1 MISPAARA
9 PQKNRSA
16 FPLHDENSAA
26 WQRLLSWRLFRA
38 SRALAAEAMRT
49 DLERFFNPRSIA
61 IIGASR
67 DFMTIS
73 GQPLKHLQ
81 SHHYQGRLYPVN
93 PRYPEVGG
101 VKCYAS
107 LAEVPET
114 PDLVLIL
121 VNASRVAD
129 MLRQCGEKRVPYVII
144 FSSGF
149 SEMGG
154 EGVRLQ
160 QELSEIA
167 RSHDIGVIGPN
178 CQGMMNVADGVFA
191 GFGSVF
197 FTDYE
202 PGAVSMVSQS
212 GGFGFSVMNLS
223 SKDGGLPFR
232 QMVTTGNEIGVST
245 LDFIDYFIQDP
256 KTRIIAGYLEGAK
269 DARRLPE
276 IGQKALAAGKP
287 ILMWKVGNTEQGQ
300 KAAAS
305 HTANLGG
312 AMALYK
318 AAFRQHG
325 IIQVEDIQDVVDYG
339 RAFGSGRLPEG
350 NRLAI
355 ITISGGAGI
364 LMTDECIGRGMR
376 MAELAPATVAKLR
389 EFVPSFGSLNNP
401 VDVTAAIFNDLSLIN
416 RTLQAIVDD
425 PGVDCIAMI
434 NASLQGEIAK
444 KIAAEIVAVAG
455 RTDKPIC
462 IAWSAR
468 DVMAPEAYAAL
479 DAARIPHYKS
489 PVRCGRAMAAVSWYA
504 EVKRRNEARRGEK
517 PLAISKPAAAGIL
530 AGRSGDVAEHAA
542 KRVLAEY
549 GIPVTGEALATS
561 RQEAVAAAKRIGYP
575 VAIKVQSPD
584 ISHKTEA
591 RAVRLGIATGSEL
604 EAAYE
609 EVLAN
614 ARAYQKDA
622 RIEGVLVQEMVQSG
636 VETILGVTNDPLFG
650 PAVMFGLGGIFAE
663 VLKDVSFRL
672 APVTPAVARDMIEEI
687 AGYPLLAGARGKPPA
702 DIAALADAI
711 VRLSAL
717 AMDLKDRVSEL
728 DINPLFVFAEG
739 EGVKAADA
747 LIKVK
752 A

>member
-1 MISPAARA
+1 
-9 PQKNRSA
+9 
-16 FPLHDENSAA
+16 
-26 WQRLLSWRLFRA
+26 
-38 SRALAAEAMRT
+38 MRT

-61 IIGASR
+61 IIGASQ
-67 DFMTIS
+67 DFITIS

-93 PRYPEVGG
+93 PRYPEVAG
-101 VKCYAS
+101 VKCYPS

-129 MLRQCGEKRVPYVII
+129 MLKQCGEKGAPYVII

-154 EGVRLQ
+154 EGVKLQ
-160 QELSEIA
+160 QQLMEIA
-167 RSHDIGVIGPN
+167 RRYDIGVIGPN
-178 CQGMMNVADGVFA
+178 CQGMMNISDGVYA

-202 PGAVSMVSQS
+202 AGRVSMVSQS

-232 QMVTTGNEIGVST
+232 QMVTTGNEIGIST

-256 KTRIIAGYLEGAK
+256 KTDIIAGYLEGAK
-269 DARRLPE
+269 DAWRLPE
-276 IGQKALAAGKP
+276 IGRKALAAGKP

-312 AMALYK
+312 AMALYR
-318 AAFRQHG
+318 AAFRQNG

-339 RAFGSGRLPEG
+339 RAFRSGRLPKG

-376 MAELAPATVAKLR
+376 LADLAPETVTKLR
-389 EFVPSFGSLNNP
+389 EFVPSFGSILNP
-401 VDVTAAIFNDLSLIN
+401 VDVTAAIFNDLTLIN

-434 NASLQGEIAK
+434 NASLQGEIAR

-455 RTDKPIC
+455 KTDKPIL

-479 DAARIPHYKS
+479 EAARIPHYKS

-504 EVKRRNEARRGEK
+504 EAKRRQDRQGLEK
-517 PLAISKPAAAGIL
+517 PLALTSATAREALEGKTA
-530 AGRSGDVAEHAA
+530 DVTEYRA
-542 KRVLAEY
+542 KRILAEY
-549 GIPVTGEALATS
+549 GIPVTREELAATKQQALTF
-561 RQEAVAAAKRIGYP
+561 AKIIGYP

-591 RAVRLGIATGSEL
+591 RAVRLNIASEGEL
-604 EAAYE
+604 ATAYE

-614 ARAYQKDA
+614 ARAYMKSA
-622 RIEGVLVQEMVQSG
+622 RIDGILVQEMLKDG
-636 VETILGVTNDPLFG
+636 LEAILGVTNDPLFG

-672 APVTPAVARDMIEEI
+672 APVTPSVAREMVEEI
-687 AGYPLLAGARGKPPA
+687 AGYPVLAGARGKPRA
-702 DIAALADAI
+702 DVDALVDAI

-717 AMDLKDRVSEL
+717 AMDLKGSVSEI
-728 DINPLFVFAEG
+728 DINPLFVFPAG
-739 EGVKAADA
+739 RGVKAADA
-747 LIKVK
+747 LIRPRTEGKK
-752 A
+752 

>member
-1 MISPAARA
+1 MRRA
-9 PQKNRSA
+9 CGLYFTRRSRRADRGSTRGFHDKN
-16 FPLHDENSAA
+16 FP
-26 WQRLLSWRLFRA
+26 WQRG
-38 SRALAAEAMRT
+38 MRT
-49 DLERFFNPRSIA
+49 DLERFFNPAAIA

-81 SHHYQGRLYPVN
+81 SHGYRGRLYPVN

-101 VKCYAS
+101 LKCYAS

-121 VNASRVAD
+121 VNAARVAD
-129 MLRQCGEKRVPYVII
+129 MLEQCGAKGVPYVIV

-154 EGVRLQ
+154 EGVKLQ
-160 QELSEIA
+160 QRLREIA
-167 RSHDIGVIGPN
+167 ERHGIGVIGPN

-202 PGAVSMVSQS
+202 PGRVSMVSQS

-245 LDFIDYFIQDP
+245 LDFMDYFIRDP
-256 KTRIIAGYLEGAK
+256 HTDLVVGYLEGAK

-276 IGQKALAAGKP
+276 IGRQALAAGKP

-300 KAAAS
+300 RAAAS

-312 AMALYK
+312 AMALYR
-318 AAFRQHG
+318 AAFRQGG

-339 RAFGSGRLPEG
+339 RAFRCGRLPAG
-350 NRLAI
+350 ARLAI

-376 MAELAPATVAKLR
+376 LAQLAPETVAKLR
-389 EFVPSFGSLNNP
+389 EFVPSFGSLGNP
-401 VDVTAAIFNDLSLIN
+401 VDVTAAIFNDLTLIN

-444 KIAAEIVAVAG
+444 KIAGEIVAVAG
-455 RTDKPIC
+455 KTDKPIFV
-462 IAWSAR
+462 AWSAR
-468 DVMAPEAYAAL
+468 DVMAAEAYAAL

-489 PVRCGRAMAAVSWYA
+489 PVRCGRALATVSWYA
-504 EVKRRNEARRGEK
+504 EAKRRIGRQRGEK
-517 PLAISKPAAAGIL
+517 PLALASAAARRAL
-530 AGRSGDVAEHAA
+530 EGRTDDLSEHAA

-549 GIPVTGEALATS
+549 GIPVTREELASSREQALAIA
-561 RQEAVAAAKRIGYP
+561 RRIGYP

-584 ISHKTEA
+584 IPHKTEA
-591 RAVRLGIATGSEL
+591 RAVRLGIASEAEL
-604 EAAYE
+604 AAAYE
-609 EVLAN
+609 AVLAN
-614 ARAYQKDA
+614 ARAHGRDA
-622 RIEGVLVQEMVQSG
+622 RIEGVLVQEMVGNG
-636 VETILGVTNDPLFG
+636 VEVILGVTNDPLFG

-672 APVTPAVARDMIEEI
+672 APVTPSAAREMVEEI
-687 AGYPLLAGARGKPPA
+687 AGYPVLAGARGRPRA
-702 DIAALADAI
+702 DVDALVDAI
-711 VRLSAL
+711 LRLSAL
-717 AMDLKDRVSEL
+717 AVDLEDRVAEL

-739 EGVKAADA
+739 GGVKAADA
-747 LIKVK
+747 LIKPGK
-752 A
+752 

>member
-1 MISPAARA
+1 
-9 PQKNRSA
+9 
-16 FPLHDENSAA
+16 
-26 WQRLLSWRLFRA
+26 
-38 SRALAAEAMRT
+38 MRN

-61 IIGASR
+61 IIGASQ
-67 DFMTIS
+67 DFITIS

-81 SHHYQGRLYPVN
+81 SHGYKGTLYPVN
-93 PRYPEVGG
+93 PRYQEVAG
-101 VKCYAS
+101 VKCYPA
-107 LAEVPET
+107 LADVPET

-129 MLRQCGEKRVPYVII
+129 MLRQCGAKGVPYVII

-154 EGVRLQ
+154 EGVRMQ
-160 QELSEIA
+160 RELAEIA

-202 PGAVSMVSQS
+202 PGTVSMVSQS

-245 LDFIDYFIQDP
+245 LDFMEYFIRDP
-256 KTRIIAGYLEGAK
+256 QTTLIGAYLEGAK
-269 DARRLPE
+269 DAHRLPE
-276 IGQKALAAGKP
+276 IGRKALAAGKP

-318 AAFRQHG
+318 AAFKESG
-325 IIQVEDIQDVVDYG
+325 IIQVEDIQDLVDYG
-339 RAFGSGRLPEG
+339 RAFRGGRLPSG

-376 MAELAPATVAKLR
+376 MAELAPATIAKLK
-389 EFVPSFGSLNNP
+389 EFVPSFGSLGNP
-401 VDVTAAIFNDLSLIN
+401 VDVTAGIFNDLTLIN
-416 RTLQAIVDD
+416 RTLQAIIDD
-425 PGVDCIAMI
+425 PGVDCVAMI
-434 NASLQGEIAK
+434 NASLQGEIAE
-444 KIAAEIVAVAG
+444 KIAGEIVAVAN
-455 RTDKPIC
+455 RTEKPIYLC
-462 IAWSAR
+462 WSAR
-468 DVMAPEAYAAL
+468 DVMAPAAYAL
-479 DAARIPHYKS
+479 LEAARLPHYKS
-489 PVRCGRAMAAVSWYA
+489 PVRCGRALAAVSWYA
-504 EVKRRNEARRGEK
+504 EAKRRHEARRAEQPVK
-517 PLAISKPAAAGIL
+517 LSKPQAAALL
-530 AGRSGDVAEHAA
+530 AGRTGDVAEHAA

-549 GIPVTGEALATS
+549 GIPVTQETLAKTKDEAL
-561 RQEAVAAAKRIGYP
+561 AAAKRIGYP

-584 ISHKTEA
+584 IPHKTEA
-591 RAVRLGIATGSEL
+591 RAIRLAVSSDREL
-604 EAAYE
+604 ASAYD
-609 EVLAN
+609 EVLAH
-614 ARAYQKDA
+614 ARAYDQNA
-622 RIEGVLVQEMVQSG
+622 NIEGVLVQEMVG
-636 VETILGVTNDPLFG
+636 DGIEAILGVTNDPLFG

-672 APVTPAVARDMIEEI
+672 APVTPAVARDMVEEI
-687 AGYPLLAGARGKPPA
+687 TAYPVLAGARGRPRA
-702 DIAALADAI
+702 DVDALVDAI

-717 AMDLKDRVSEL
+717 AIDLKESVSEL
-728 DINPLFVFAEG
+728 DINPLFVFAAG
-739 EGVKAADA
+739 RGVKAADA
-747 LIKVK
+747 LIRLKPAEK
-752 A
+752 QN

>member
-1 MISPAARA
+1 
-9 PQKNRSA
+9 
-16 FPLHDENSAA
+16 
-26 WQRLLSWRLFRA
+26 
-38 SRALAAEAMRT
+38 MRT
-49 DLERFFNPRSIA
+49 DLERFFNPGSIA
-61 IIGASR
+61 IIGASQ

-81 SHHYQGRLYPVN
+81 SHHYQGRLYPIN
-93 PRYPEVGG
+93 PRYQEVAG
-101 VKCYAS
+101 VKCYPS
-107 LAEVPET
+107 LAELPET

-129 MLRQCGEKRVPYVII
+129 MLKQCGEKGVPYVII

-154 EGVRLQ
+154 EGVKLQ
-160 QELSEIA
+160 RQLAEIA
-167 RSHDIGVIGPN
+167 RQFKIGVIGPN
-178 CQGMMNVADGVFA
+178 CQGMMNFADGVYA

-202 PGAVSMVSQS
+202 SGRVSMVSQS

-256 KTRIIAGYLEGAK
+256 KTDIIAGYLEGAK
-269 DARRLPE
+269 DAWRLPE

-318 AAFRQHG
+318 AAFKQNG
-325 IIQVEDIQDVVDYG
+325 IIQVEDIQDVVDCG
-339 RAFGSGRLPEG
+339 RAFRNGRLPKG

-376 MAELAPATVAKLR
+376 LADLAPETAAKLR
-389 EFVPSFGSLNNP
+389 EFVPSFGSVNNP

-416 RTLQAIVDD
+416 RTLQTIVDD

-434 NASLQGEIAK
+434 NASLQGEIAN

-455 RTDKPIC
+455 KTDKPIY
-462 IAWSAR
+462 ITWSAR

-479 DAARIPHYKS
+479 EAARIPHYKS
-489 PVRCGRAMAAVSWYA
+489 PVRCGRALAAVSWYA
-504 EVKRRNEARRGEK
+504 ESKRRNEARRAER
-517 PLAISKPAAAGIL
+517 PLTLNKPAAAKML
-530 AGRSGDVAEHAA
+530 AGKTGDVAEHAA

-549 GIPVTGEALATS
+549 GIPVTQEELATTKDQALAI
-561 RQEAVAAAKRIGYP
+561 AKRIGYP

-591 RAVRLGIATGSEL
+591 RAVRLNITSDGEL
-604 EAAYE
+604 TIAYE
-609 EVLAN
+609 EILGN
-614 ARAYQKDA
+614 ARAYKKDA
-622 RIEGVLVQEMVQSG
+622 RIEGVLVQEMVRDG
-636 VETILGVTNDPLFG
+636 VEAILGISNDPLFG

-672 APVTPAVARDMIEEI
+672 APVTPSVAREMVEEI
-687 AGYPLLAGARGKPPA
+687 AGYPVLAGARGRPRA
-702 DIAALADAI
+702 DVDALVDAI

-717 AMDLKDRVSEL
+717 AIDLKDHVGEL
-728 DINPLFVFAEG
+728 DINPLFVFPAG
-739 EGVKAADA
+739 RGVKAADA
-747 LIKVK
+747 LIRPKTAEQK
-752 A
+752 K

>member
-1 MISPAARA
+1 
-9 PQKNRSA
+9 
-16 FPLHDENSAA
+16 
-26 WQRLLSWRLFRA
+26 
-38 SRALAAEAMRT
+38 MRT

-61 IIGASR
+61 IIGASQ
-67 DFMTIS
+67 DFITIS

-81 SHHYQGRLYPVN
+81 SHRYQGRLYPVN
-93 PRYPEVGG
+93 PRYAEVAGE
-101 VKCYAS
+101 KCYPS

-129 MLRQCGEKRVPYVII
+129 MLKQCGEKGAPYVII

-154 EGVRLQ
+154 EGVKLQ
-160 QELSEIA
+160 QQLMEIA
-167 RSHDIGVIGPN
+167 RRYDIGVIGPN
-178 CQGMMNVADGVFA
+178 CQGMMNIADGVFA

-202 PGAVSMVSQS
+202 AGRVSMVSQS

-245 LDFIDYFIQDP
+245 LDFIDYFIRDP
-256 KTRIIAGYLEGAK
+256 RTDIIAGYLEGAK
-269 DARRLPE
+269 DAWRLPE
-276 IGQKALAAGKP
+276 IGRKALAAGKP

-312 AMALYK
+312 AMALYQS
-318 AAFRQHG
+318 AFRQNG

-339 RAFGSGRLPEG
+339 RAFRSGRLPRG

-376 MAELAPATVAKLR
+376 LADLAPGTVTKLR
-389 EFVPSFGSLNNP
+389 EFVPSFGSILNP
-401 VDVTAAIFNDLSLIN
+401 VDVTAAIFNDLTLIN

-434 NASLQGEIAK
+434 NASLQGEIAR

-455 RTDKPIC
+455 KTDKPIL

-479 DAARIPHYKS
+479 EAARIPHYKS

-504 EVKRRNEARRGEK
+504 EAKRRQERQGREQALDLSSAIAREALEGK
-517 PLAISKPAAAGIL
+517 TA
-530 AGRSGDVAEHAA
+530 DVTEYHA
-542 KRVLAEY
+542 KRILAEY
-549 GIPVTGEALATS
+549 GIPVTREELAATKQQALTF
-561 RQEAVAAAKRIGYP
+561 AKIIGYP

-591 RAVRLGIATGSEL
+591 RAVRLNIATEGEL
-604 EAAYE
+604 ATAYE

-614 ARAYQKDA
+614 ARAYSKSA
-622 RIEGVLVQEMVQSG
+622 RIDGVLVQEMLKDG
-636 VETILGVTNDPLFG
+636 LEAILGVTNDPLFG

-672 APVTPAVARDMIEEI
+672 APVTPSVAREMVEEI
-687 AGYPLLAGARGKPPA
+687 AGYPVLAGARGKPRA
-702 DIAALADAI
+702 DVDALVDAI

-717 AMDLKDRVSEL
+717 AMDLKGSVSEL
-728 DINPLFVFAEG
+728 DINPLFVFPAG
-739 EGVKAADA
+739 RGVIAADA
-747 LIKVK
+747 LIRLKTAVENK
-752 A
+752 

>member
-1 MISPAARA
+1 
-9 PQKNRSA
+9 
-16 FPLHDENSAA
+16 
-26 WQRLLSWRLFRA
+26 
-38 SRALAAEAMRT
+38 
-49 DLERFFNPRSIA
+49 
-61 IIGASR
+61 
-67 DFMTIS
+67 
-73 GQPLKHLQ
+73 
-81 SHHYQGRLYPVN
+81 
-93 PRYPEVGG
+93 
-101 VKCYAS
+101 
-107 LAEVPET
+107 
-114 PDLVLIL
+114 
-121 VNASRVAD
+121 
-129 MLRQCGEKRVPYVII
+129 
-144 FSSGF
+144 
-149 SEMGG
+149 MGG
-154 EGVRLQ
+154 EGVKLQ
-160 QELSEIA
+160 RQLAEIA
-167 RSHDIGVIGPN
+167 RQFKIGVIGPN
-178 CQGMMNVADGVFA
+178 CQGMMNFADGVYA

-202 PGAVSMVSQS
+202 SGRVSMVSQS

-256 KTRIIAGYLEGAK
+256 KTDIIAGYLEGAK
-269 DARRLPE
+269 DAWRLPE

-318 AAFRQHG
+318 AAFKQNG
-325 IIQVEDIQDVVDYG
+325 IIQVEDIQDVVDCG
-339 RAFGSGRLPEG
+339 RAFRNGRLPKG

-376 MAELAPATVAKLR
+376 LADLAPETAAKLR
-389 EFVPSFGSLNNP
+389 EFVPSFGSVNNP

-416 RTLQAIVDD
+416 RTLQTIVDD

-434 NASLQGEIAK
+434 NASLQGEIAN

-455 RTDKPIC
+455 KTDKPIY
-462 IAWSAR
+462 ITWSAR

-479 DAARIPHYKS
+479 EAARIPHYKS
-489 PVRCGRAMAAVSWYA
+489 PVRCGRALAAVSWYA
-504 EVKRRNEARRGEK
+504 ESKRRNEARRAER
-517 PLAISKPAAAGIL
+517 PLTLNKPAAAKML
-530 AGRSGDVAEHAA
+530 AGKTGDVAEHAA

-549 GIPVTGEALATS
+549 GIPVTQEELATTKDQALAI
-561 RQEAVAAAKRIGYP
+561 ANRIGYP

-591 RAVRLGIATGSEL
+591 RAVRLNITSDGEL
-604 EAAYE
+604 TIAYE
-609 EVLAN
+609 EILGN
-614 ARAYQKDA
+614 ARAYKKDA
-622 RIEGVLVQEMVQSG
+622 RIEGVLVQEMVRDG
-636 VETILGVTNDPLFG
+636 VEAILGISNDPLFG

-672 APVTPAVARDMIEEI
+672 APVTPSVAREMVEEI
-687 AGYPLLAGARGKPPA
+687 AGYPVLAGARGRPRA
-702 DIAALADAI
+702 DVDALVDAI

-717 AMDLKDRVSEL
+717 AIDLKDHVGEL
-728 DINPLFVFAEG
+728 DINPLFVFPAG
-739 EGVKAADA
+739 RGVKAADA
-747 LIKVK
+747 LIRPKTAEQK
-752 A
+752 K